1 MDDSRIF
8 KRLRHTAKTFG
19 ERALQE
25 IMSSEGGADALGVAV
40 KGVQEGRR
48 LLDESSVRLLGAL
61 GLATQADLERVTR
74 KVGKLRKRLEALVDG
89 LEGDGDA

>member
-1 MDDSRIF
+1 MDDSHLL
-8 KRLRHTAKTFG
+8 KRLRRTAKTFG

-25 IMSSEGGADALGVAV
+25 IMSSEGGADALGAAV

-48 LLDESSVRLLGAL
+48 ILDESSVKLLGAL

-74 KVGKLRKRLEALVDG
+74 KVGKLRKRLEALTDR
-89 LEGDGDA
+89 LEEDAEA